1 MPISGRP
8 TSSGDSAA
16 PASAIEQR
24 GLAEGKAA
32 LGSVIELP
40 GPGKASAVR
49 A

>member
-8 TSSGDSAA
+8 TSSADSAA

-32 LGSVIELP
+32 QGSVIELP
-40 GPGKASAVR
+40 ARDKDNAVQV
-49 A
+49 